1 MTDQTPQPGH
11 PAPRPANKTP
21 RVVLEWAAVAC
32 LSIVLV
38 VGLAL
43 SGVASRA
50 DNLIYDALARAS
62 VHKPSDD
69 IVIIGIDNRSIAAI
83 GRWPWPRARH
93 AELLNRLGGM
103 KPRAVAYDVLFLEPD
118 RQGGDGLLA
127 AALRSA
133 APVYLPMTFD
143 VPGSDGAPFDVMEP
157 ISPLLQAAAGVG
169 QSNVAFDEDGI
180 VRRTFLTESDAQRSW
195 PHLMQH
201 MANASAKAAPSQR
214 AGSFLPSPS
223 PRAPIEGLLRADPVM
238 VAFAGPAGTYR
249 TISAIDLL
257 RGETP
262 PEFIRNKL
270 VLVGAT
276 ADGLGDQY
284 STPLSFGGAAM
295 PGVELQANLLGT
307 LIDGRAVKPLPT
319 AAVIPLSLVLLAVLL
334 VAFLRLSPRAN
345 MVLGGALIALSL
357 AIPAVLFLHWRIWAP
372 PTAAVAGL
380 LAAYPLWSWRR
391 LEASSAYMMDEL
403 KRFAADRDLW
413 STLSARSDSQSG
425 DRIARQV
432 SLLHDAIGRA
442 RDARSFVTDTLQ
454 GLPDPV
460 LVVGLDGRIAFANR
474 AAETL
479 FHPSPL
485 IGADPAALAGDGA
498 PEILPT
504 AGLPDQLTS
513 PGGQV
518 FNVLETPLTNADGR
532 QAGRIIRFTDITALK
547 NASDE
552 RERVMQFLTHDM
564 RSPQVSILSLLG
576 RGKAAS
582 NLPDVADRI
591 AGYARRTLAL
601 ADNFVHLARA
611 EQSALQLEPV
621 DLGQMLL
628 DAVDDLWAQS
638 SAKAIAITTEG
649 DNQEHLILA
658 DRSLL
663 TRALINLIDNA
674 VKFTKPG
681 GSVTCRL
688 ARDLSC
694 DPAAIV
700 CTISDTGCGMP
711 PSELERIFA
720 RFARAARGH
729 SSAGVGLGLSFV
741 ETVISRHHG
750 DISCVSEVEVGTTFT
765 LRFSSLDQDAQA

>member
-1 MTDQTPQPGH
+1 M
-11 PAPRPANKTP
+11 
-21 RVVLEWAAVAC
+21 VLEWAAVAC
-32 LSIVLV
+32 LSIALV
-38 VGLAL
+38 VGLAV
-43 SGVASRA
+43 SGMASRA

-62 VHKPSDD
+62 VHKPLDD
-69 IVIIGIDNRSIAAI
+69 IVIVGIDNRSITAV

-93 AELLNRLGGM
+93 AELLMRLGGM
-103 KPRAVAYDVLFLEPD
+103 EPRAIAYDVLFLEPD
-118 RQGGDGLLA
+118 RQGADGLLA
-127 AALRSA
+127 DAIRSA

-143 VPGSDGAPFDVMEP
+143 VPGSDGAPFDIMEP
-157 ISPLLQAAAGVG
+157 IPPLRQAAAGVG

-180 VRRTFLTESDAQRSW
+180 VRRTFMTESSAQQSW
-195 PHLMQH
+195 PHLMLR
-201 MANASAKAAPSQR
+201 MAEASAHAAAPRRTQPR
-214 AGSFLPSPS
+214 LPSPA
-223 PRAPIEGLLRADPVM
+223 PRGPADGLLRADPVM

-262 PEFIRNKL
+262 PEFLRDKL

-276 ADGLGDQY
+276 ADGLGDRY
-284 STPLSFGGAAM
+284 STPLSLGGGAM

-307 LIDGRAVKPLPT
+307 LIAGRAVRPLPA
-319 AAVIPLSLVLLAVLL
+319 AAVIALSLVPLAMLL

-345 MVLGGALIALSL
+345 MMLGGGLIALSL
-357 AIPAVLFLHWRIWAP
+357 AIPALLFLHWRLWAP

-413 STLSARSDSQSG
+413 STLSTRPDSQSG

-460 LVVGLDGRIAFANR
+460 LVVGLDGKVTFANR
-474 AAETL
+474 AAEAL
-479 FHPSPL
+479 FRHSPL
-485 IGADPAALAGDGA
+485 IGADPAALGGDGA
-498 PEILPT
+498 MEALPD

-513 PGGQV
+513 AGGQV

-576 RGKAAS
+576 RDKSAS

-591 AGYARRTLAL
+591 AGYAQRTLAL

-621 DLGQMLL
+621 DLGQLLL

-638 SAKAIAITTEG
+638 SAKAIAITTDG
-649 DNQEHLILA
+649 DDREHLILA
-658 DRSLL
+658 DRSLM
-663 TRALINLIDNA
+663 TRALINLIHNA

-681 GSVTCRL
+681 GAVTCRL
-688 ARDLSC
+688 TRDLSSS
-694 DPAAIV
+694 PAAVV
-700 CTISDTGCGMP
+700 CTISDTGRGIP
-711 PSELERIFA
+711 APELERIFA
-720 RFARAARGH
+720 RFARTPRSRG
-729 SSAGVGLGLSFV
+729 SAGVGLGLSFV
-741 ETVISRHHG
+741 EAVMSRHHG

-765 LRFSSLDQDAQA
+765 LRFSSLDQDAEA